1 METRYEEV
9 KNIIGYLQRG
19 YIVGRKTVANERLA
33 FLIVMVVI
41 TKRSIPQVVK
51 IQRNQFFQGIKCFI
65 FRGISPR
72 MKNVY
77 YIKLPLSFMYYLSSF
92 CFKYHIS
99 EEGLIFPLNSDYV
112 GNRIRELIKFAD
124 YNISINDIQTLIPYS
139 YNTKQYQKFVFELL
153 DILQDSVYL
162 KMYQCFT
169 GEDICNSICI
179 FEKKYFNGQ

>member
-1 METRYEEV
+1 
-9 KNIIGYLQRG
+9 
-19 YIVGRKTVANERLA
+19 
-33 FLIVMVVI
+33 
-41 TKRSIPQVVK
+41 
-51 IQRNQFFQGIKCFI
+51 
-65 FRGISPR
+65 
-72 MKNVY
+72 
-77 YIKLPLSFMYYLSSF
+77 MYYLSSF